1 MIIRIK
7 NKVYRNPQRAKLG
20 LRHCFHW
27 NGNSRRAGFHDPCG
41 FVTDTYIQTYTK
53 VITDRSPF
61 RAFGVT
67 SLQPII
73 KERSNKEGKNE
84 KAPKIGNSRKK

>member
-1 MIIRIK
+1 M
-7 NKVYRNPQRAKLG
+7 
-20 LRHCFHW
+20 
-27 NGNSRRAGFHDPCG
+27 
-41 FVTDTYIQTYTK
+41 TDTYIQTYTK

-73 KERSNKEGKNE
+73 KERSNIYTVVSFLGFNN
-84 KAPKIGNSRKK
+84 PKPTPVPGLTVPLVIFTVMVAHSFFSLIL